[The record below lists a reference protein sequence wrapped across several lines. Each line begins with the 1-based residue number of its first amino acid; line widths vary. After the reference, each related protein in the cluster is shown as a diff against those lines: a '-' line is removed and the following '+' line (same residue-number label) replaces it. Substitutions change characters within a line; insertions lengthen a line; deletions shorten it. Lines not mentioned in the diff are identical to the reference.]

1 MYEVIVKDG
10 RKIVARKTFKN
21 EDDAWY
27 FVEQNENRFE
37 VEFKNLEHLK
47 SARR

>member
-10 RKIVARKTFKN
+10 RKIIARKTFKN

-37 VEFKNLEHLK
+37 VEFKDLKYLK
-47 SARR
+47 SARL

>member
-10 RKIVARKTFKN
+10 RKIIARRTFKD

-27 FVEQNENRFE
+27 FVEQNEERYT
-37 VEFKNLEHLK
+37 VEFKDLNYLK
-47 SARR
+47 SARL